1 MSNGSFSG
9 NPKTEWLSDGANPD
23 RDMKLLEDF
32 TYTDPDGKAW
42 KAPKGAV
49 INGASIPQPL
59 WSIVGSP
66 YTADYRCASI
76 VHDVACDD
84 PTIPRAKADR
94 MFYFA
99 CLAGG
104 CTRSQARILYLG
116 VRIGAMT
123 SGSTA
128 LSAFAASVLAATT
141 GAPATADPVLTKF
154 ALLKS
159 LLDAMPV
166 NAPFDAIEKLVN
178 PALGLPNS

>member
-1 MSNGSFSG
+1 MGNGSFSA
-9 NPKTEWLSDGANPD
+9 NPRTEWLSDGANPD

-32 TYTDPDGKAW
+32 TYTDPDGRAW

-49 INGASIPQPL
+49 INGASIPQSL

-76 VHDVACDD
+76 VHDVACND
-84 PTIPRAKADR
+84 PSIPRAKADR

-104 CTRSQARILYLG
+104 CSRTQARILYLG
-116 VRIGAMT
+116 VRIGAMAI
-123 SGSTA
+123 GAPA
-128 LSAFAASVLAATT
+128 LAMITTSVLATT
-141 GAPATADPVLTKF
+141 AGAPATADPVLARF
-154 ALLKS
+154 AVVRS

-166 NAPFDAIEKLVN
+166 HASFDQIEKLVN
-178 PALGLPNS
+178 PALGLPGS